1 VSYEDDDR
9 YAPGIGPVN
18 AYAPI
23 DPRGPS
29 ELLTGHGLY

>member
-1 VSYEDDDR
+1 VSYEADDR
-9 YAPGIGPVN
+9 YVAGVRPVN

-29 ELLTGHGLY
+29 ELLTGRGLY